1 MFYYHDRHE
10 ESRPTSGMYSTIHD
24 YLDLIYNESQQRQSN
39 TYEEIEEVED
49 VDIGY
54 KSLEANNMVLNVYK
68 SPGRIIFNILLNK
81 TKNSKHKLV
90 IINSQTDGRR

>member
-1 MFYYHDRHE
+1 MQQDRHE

-68 SPGRIIFNILLNK
+68 SPG
-81 TKNSKHKLV
+81 T
-90 IINSQTDGRR
+90 